1 MDAVSTAYHLEDD
14 MRVGAR
20 EAKNKLSRY
29 GRIAHEGNKIVVTKN
44 GEPWFDIVPHRANAR
59 RTTPLS
65 GVKPTISL
73 EEAIAPIRAEDV
85 PGWI

>member
-1 MDAVSTAYHLEDD
+1 MKVA
-14 MRVGAR
+14 AR

-29 GRIAHEGNKIVVTKN
+29 GRIAHNGSKVVVTKN
-44 GEPWFDIVPHRANAR
+44 GEPWFDIVPHRATAR
-59 RTTPLS
+59 KTKPLP

-73 EEAIAPIRAEDV
+73 EEAISPISPEDV